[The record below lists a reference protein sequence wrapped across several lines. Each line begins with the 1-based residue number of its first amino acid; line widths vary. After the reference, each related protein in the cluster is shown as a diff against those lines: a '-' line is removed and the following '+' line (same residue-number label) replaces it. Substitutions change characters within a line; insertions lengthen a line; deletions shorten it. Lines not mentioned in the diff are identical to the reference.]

1 MQNAIRCAVITAAMM
16 TLTGCSAFAVDV
28 KGPTQYSLTQ
38 TPDGHTAQ
46 HQGSRILL
54 VMAPEAAPYYK
65 TTQMAYEL
73 KPHQVSY
80 YTRNAW
86 AEPPA
91 QMLQPLLVKTLQNTN
106 HYRAVVT
113 PPVTG
118 NYDYML
124 MTQILTLRAN
134 LESCS
139 GVYQV
144 TLRAQIIRTASNK
157 AIATKDITVYEPI
170 TCKNNFY
177 SNVLAANR
185 AVAKALAQVSSFT
198 LRNTR

>member
-1 MQNAIRCAVITAAMM
+1 MKYAIRSAIVAAAAITI
-16 TLTGCSAFAVDV
+16 TGCSMFAVDV
-28 KGPTQYSLTQ
+28 QGPTQYSLTQ
-38 TPDGHTAQ
+38 TPGVHSAK
-46 HQGSRILL
+46 HHSAKILL

-91 QMLQPLLVKTLQNTN
+91 QMLQPLLVKTLQKTN
-106 HYRAVVT
+106 HFHAIVT

-134 LESCS
+134 LESCP
-139 GVYQV
+139 GVYQI
-144 TLRAQIIRTASNK
+144 TLRAQIIKTSSNK

-170 TCKNNFY
+170 TCKSAFY

-185 AVAKALAQVSSFT
+185 AVAKALAQVTAFT
-198 LRNTR
+198 LRSTR

>member
-1 MQNAIRCAVITAAMM
+1 MKNVIRLAMVIAFVM
-16 TLTGCSAFAVDV
+16 TLLGCSIFAVDTT
-28 KGPTQYSLTQ
+28 GPTQYSLTQ
-38 TPDGHTAQ
+38 TPDVQSAGH
-46 HQGSRILL
+46 HGSRIVL
-54 VMAPEAAPYYK
+54 VMTPEAAPYYK

-73 KPHQVSY
+73 KRHQVSY

-91 QMLQPLLVKTLQNTN
+91 QMLQPLLVKTLQQTK
-106 HYRAVVT
+106 HYRAIVT

-134 LESCS
+134 LQSCP

-144 TLRAQIIRTASNK
+144 TLRAQILRAASNK
-157 AIATKDITVYEPI
+157 AIATKDVTVYEPI
-170 TCKNNFY
+170 ACGSFY
-177 SNVLAANR
+177 NNVLASNR
-185 AVAKALAQVSSFT
+185 AVAKALGQISTFT
-198 LRNTR
+198 IKTTR